1 MRGSYRMAPVSTL
14 RHIFSVAQRD
24 HQLVEELAGMVIAS
38 AQASKIAKLDAA
50 HLGVMLRM
58 KALLQHSFRPC
69 IPRKT
74 WCNNMERRVI
84 ISSCRQER
92 QHLRH
97 FEEAS
102 RP

>member
-1 MRGSYRMAPVSTL
+1 MAPVSTL

-58 KALLQHSFRPC
+58 KTLLQHSVRPC

-84 ISSCRQER
+84 ISSRREER

-102 RP
+102 RPYVDF